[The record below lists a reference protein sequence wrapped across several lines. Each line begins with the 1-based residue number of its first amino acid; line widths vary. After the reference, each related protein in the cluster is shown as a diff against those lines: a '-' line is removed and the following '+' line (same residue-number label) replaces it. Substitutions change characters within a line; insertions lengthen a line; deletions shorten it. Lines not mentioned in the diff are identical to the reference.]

1 MRRLPPLNALQIF
14 ETVARHRSFTRAADH
29 LCLTQGAVSRQIIA
43 LEDYYKF
50 PLFKRHA
57 KGLTLTAEGEM
68 LLPVVKESFARIEEI
83 SSRLTRQRTDLALK
97 VPTCVM
103 RWMLP
108 KIMRFQAEYPEL
120 HVQITTTWQH
130 DIDFQSE
137 PFDAAII
144 YGSSPGAGVQAV
156 PLFEERL
163 TPVCAPD
170 LLNGKPLARVAD
182 LARHTLLHPTRDHR
196 DWKMWLAKAA
206 EHGAQSHADPD
217 IEVENG
223 ATVDPEL
230 GPSFDTLD
238 MATNA
243 ALQGFGVA
251 ISDLALIEDDVA
263 ARRLVRPFD
272 TVLKT
277 GWRYYFVYP
286 DSVAHQPKLNLFR
299 DWIAAHWEE

>member
-57 KGLTLTAEGEM
+57 KGLTLTAEGEL
-68 LLPVVKESFARIEEI
+68 LLPAVKESFARIEEI
-83 SSRLTRQRTDLALK
+83 SLRLTRQRTDLALK

-130 DIDFQSE
+130 DVDFQLE

-144 YGSSPGAGVQAV
+144 YGSSPGADVQAV

-170 LLNGKPLARVAD
+170 LLKDKPLNEVAD

-196 DWKMWLAKAA
+196 DWKMWLARVTEVDAANAPAIDA
-206 EHGAQSHADPD
+206 EH
-217 IEVENG
+217 
-223 ATVDPEL
+223 

-251 ISDLALIEDDVA
+251 ISDLALIDEDVA
-263 ARRLVRPFD
+263 AKRLVRPFD

-286 DSVAHQPKLNLFR
+286 DSVAHQQKLNLFR
-299 DWIAAHWEE
+299 DWIAEHWEE

>member
-1 MRRLPPLNALQIF
+1 
-14 ETVARHRSFTRAADH
+14 
-29 LCLTQGAVSRQIIA
+29 
-43 LEDYYKF
+43 
-50 PLFKRHA
+50 
-57 KGLTLTAEGEM
+57 
-68 LLPVVKESFARIEEI
+68 
-83 SSRLTRQRTDLALK
+83 
-97 VPTCVM
+97 
-103 RWMLP
+103 MLP
-108 KIMRFQAEYPEL
+108 KIMRFQTEYPEL

-130 DIDFQSE
+130 DVDFQLE

-144 YGSSPGAGVQAV
+144 YGSSPGADVQSV

-170 LLNGKPLARVAD
+170 LLKDKPLASVAD

-196 DWKMWLAKAA
+196 DWKMWLARVAEADPADARAIDA
-206 EHGAQSHADPD
+206 EH
-217 IEVENG
+217 
-223 ATVDPEL
+223 

-251 ISDLALIEDDVA
+251 ISDLALIDEDVA

-286 DSVAHQPKLNLFR
+286 DSVAHQHKLSLFR